1 MKKKETE
8 HKEKKI
14 EETRDKQGRFT
25 KGNTIGKKSRFKEGN
40 IDALKYKDE
49 FCDML
54 LEYFSQPS
62 TRIEYQE
69 KYSRG
74 QLVSKIPVT
83 LPNEYPTF
91 EMFAA
96 KIGVTTDTLRNWA
109 EDNPRFKH
117 YYSRA
122 KEIQLAKLTSNTLIG
137 VYNPI
142 YAKFEATNNHGLKD
156 KQEVATN
163 VSGELSTGIDEKT
176 RALIERVEK
185 RLKNG

>member
-1 MKKKETE
+1 M
-8 HKEKKI
+8 
-14 EETRDKQGRFT
+14 EETRNKQGRFT
-25 KGNTIGKKSRFKEGN
+25 KGNTIGEETRFKEGN
-40 IDALKYKDE
+40 TDSLKYKDE
-49 FCDML
+49 FCDLL

-69 KYSRG
+69 KYSKG
-74 QLVSKIPVT
+74 QLVAKIPMT

-91 EMFAA
+91 EMFAS
-96 KIGVTTDTLRNWA
+96 KIGVTARVLRQWK
-109 EDNPRFKH
+109 EEYPRFATA
-117 YYSRA
+117 YERA

-142 YAKFEATNNHGLKD
+142 YAKFEATNNHGLRD

-163 VSGELSTGIDEKT
+163 VSGELATGIDEKT

-185 RLKNG
+185 RLENG